1 MTMPVREH
9 AIGTKLRGIRRLNH
23 LTLKDVAEAVGCSE
37 SLVSKIETGKAQ
49 PSLKILHRLA
59 AALGTTI
66 SALFADPTGEE
77 ITIHRAGRHP
87 VVTTRA
93 ERGGGTINLER
104 ISPFGDDQLLE
115 ANIHVIDPATDS
127 GGEISHVGEEIG
139 YVLEGELELKI
150 EDRTYTLKQGDSFCF
165 RSELRH
171 CYRNPGPSVSRVI
184 WINTPPT
191 F

>member
-1 MTMPVREH
+1 VLEH
-9 AIGTKLRGIRRLNH
+9 GIGTKLRGLRRLKQ
-23 LTLKDVAEAVGCSE
+23 LTLKDVAEAVDCSE
-37 SLVSKIETGKAQ
+37 SLVSKIENGKAQ
-49 PSLKILHRLA
+49 PSLKILHRIA

-66 SALFADPTGEE
+66 SQLFADHTGEE

-93 ERGGGTINLER
+93 EKGGGAINLER
-104 ISPFGDDQLLE
+104 ISPFGDEQLLE
-115 ANIHVIDPATDS
+115 ANIHVIDPDTDS

-139 YVLEGELELKI
+139 YVLEGELELTI
-150 EDRTYTLKQGDSFCF
+150 EDRTHTLNKGDSFCF

-171 CYRNPGPSVSRVI
+171 SYRNPGQVVSRVI